1 MRRRR
6 DQRRRQGRRRGS
18 GAALHVP
25 TSDLWLFDASPDD
38 EGSSNTRRW
47 SRVLIGGAAPEA
59 RAYHAAAPSA
69 DAIVIFGGTDALGNR
84 LDDVWALRLGRR
96 GGAMRWSELRGASTS
111 AFAPSYS
118 RIMHTMLTL
127 SPLSTDALVF
137 GGLDGNN
144 RVKREIRR
152 LQPANCDA
160 DAHDS
165 DGIEGDACL
174 PCMPGTVSA
183 PKPGGGVVCEPCAP
197 GWLSWRRAPRAAC
210 HARRGRI
217 RT

>member
-1 MRRRR
+1 MAP
-6 DQRRRQGRRRGS
+6 GS
-18 GAALHVP
+18 
-25 TSDLWLFDASPDD
+25 
-38 EGSSNTRRW
+38 
-47 SRVLIGGAAPEA
+47 GGAAASAGATGE
-59 RAYHAAAPSA
+59 RRSA

-152 LQPANCDA
+152 LQPASCDA

-165 DGIEGDACL
+165 DVEGDACL
-174 PCMPGTVSA
+174 PCMPGTVAA

-197 GWLSWRRAPRAAC
+197 GWLWRRRAPRAAC

-217 RT
+217 RM